1 MHPVLRLTKCKS
13 SSAILGAV
21 ELILYWEDTPG
32 CYKLHNTSS
41 KHLRKMEYVCRV
53 ELGTDSASSETV
65 VEDPIDENQLPD
77 DFYEIEDVVEQRL
90 SHKTLTYEHRVRFK
104 GYSSEDDMWLPAS
117 YFNRAI
123 NFESLSKFGRKRKH
137 KIDPDAAQE
146 LANKKRKTSINKE
159 KQGLATAKSANRKK
173 RTAKSEKKLEE
184 RNKGKAFR
192 STLPPKLDPNSAT
205 SKTSGLLKSGNRKKL
220 TETKKDVMSVID
232 VEDNPSDEI
241 PLDFGLLSEVLRQDD
256 NFRYPR
262 RLLAEA
268 SFPNVNAT
276 LTSYTVGS
284 SGSAMMEPITVKEL
298 PPQSVLND
306 IKKEFA
312 TSQNVASQLVVKIN
326 SFGDFN
332 KDGIR
337 ILERYHRLKRLR
349 AEVSFEKKWIKT
361 VFKKNPFKEV
371 THALLNRWKL
381 ESSYL
386 ASYGSYRITSQE
398 LSLL

>member
-1 MHPVLRLTKCKS
+1 M
-13 SSAILGAV
+13 G
-21 ELILYWEDTPG
+21 
-32 CYKLHNTSS
+32 
-41 KHLRKMEYVCRV
+41 YVCRGEV
-53 ELGTDSASSETV
+53 QLGTDSASSETV
-65 VEDPIDENQLPD
+65 VEDPTDENQLPD
-77 DFYEIEDVVEQRL
+77 DFYEIEDVLEQRL
-90 SHKTLTYEHRVRFK
+90 CHKTLTYEYRVRFK
-104 GYSSEDDMWLPAS
+104 GYSSEYDMWLPAS

-146 LANKKRKTSINKE
+146 LPNKKRKTSLSEE
-159 KQGLATAKSANRKK
+159 KQGLATAKSSNRKK
-173 RTAKSEKKLEE
+173 RTAKSEKKPDE

-192 STLPPKLDPNSAT
+192 STLPPNLDPNSAT
-205 SKTSGLLKSGNRKKL
+205 SKTSGLLKSGNGKKL

-232 VEDNPSDEI
+232 VDDNPSDEI

-284 SGSAMMEPITVKEL
+284 SGSAIMDPITVKEL

-332 KDGIR
+332 MDGIR
-337 ILERYHRLKRLR
+337 ILERFHRLKRLR

-361 VFKKNPFKEV
+361 VFKKNPFEEEV
-371 THALLNRWKL
+371 THALLNR
-381 ESSYL
+381 
-386 ASYGSYRITSQE
+386 
-398 LSLL
+398 